1 MRAGAAL
8 PSRMRAAVYRSQG
21 EIVVE
26 ERPLPAPGAQEV
38 LVAVDFCGVCGSD
51 LHFVLDGWGRRGST
65 LGHEWSG
72 RVAAVGEAVRGFAPG
87 DAVVGGPARRCGE
100 CEYCRAG
107 RPALCAARGGV
118 GDSVSEGAFAEYV
131 LSHEAELR
139 RVPGGLDLRSAAL
152 AEPLAVALHAL
163 TLSGVR
169 PGQRALVTGAGPIGL
184 LLVAALRTR
193 GVREIAVSE
202 PVVGRRERAG
212 RVGAA
217 RLLHPEQLVA
227 PALPFQVAED
237 AVDVAF
243 ECSGQPAAMEAALG
257 MLRRAGTLVLVG
269 AGMRRPR
276 FDANR
281 ILLNELV
288 VTGAFT
294 HDADGIEAAL
304 ALLASGAL
312 PLAELIEPGDVPLAG
327 LLDAIR
333 GLSAGALEA
342 KVLVRPREDA
352 R

>member
-1 MRAGAAL
+1 
-8 PSRMRAAVYRSQG
+8 MRAAVYRSQG

-26 ERPLPAPGAQEV
+26 ERPLPALGPQDV

-51 LHFVLDGWGRRGST
+51 LHFVLDGWGRPGST

-72 RVAAVGEAVRGFAPG
+72 RVAAVGPAVRRFAPG
-87 DAVVGGPARRCGE
+87 DAVVGGPGRRCGE

-107 RPALCAARGGV
+107 RPSLCARRPGV
-118 GDSVSEGAFAEYV
+118 GDSASEGAFAEYV

-139 RVPGGLDLRSAAL
+139 RVPESLDLRAAAL

-163 TLSGVR
+163 TLSGVK
-169 PGQRALVTGAGPIGL
+169 PGQSALVTGAGPIGL
-184 LLVAALRTR
+184 LVVAALRAR
-193 GVREIAVSE
+193 GVAEIAVSE
-202 PVVGRRERAG
+202 PVAGRRARAG
-212 RVGAA
+212 RVGAT
-217 RLLHPEQLVA
+217 RLVHPDELAA
-227 PALPFQVAED
+227 PPLPFQVADD

-243 ECSGQPAAMEAALG
+243 ECSGQPAAMEAALAR
-257 MLRRAGTLVLVG
+257 LRRAGTLVLVG

-294 HDADGIEAAL
+294 YDAGGIEAAL
-304 ALLASGAL
+304 ALLASGVL
-312 PLAELIEPGDVPLAG
+312 PLGELIEPGDVPLAG
-327 LLDAIR
+327 LLEAIQ
-333 GLSAGALEA
+333 GLAAGALEA
-342 KVLVRPREDA
+342 KVLVRPREDG